1 MTNFLCPV
9 CQSPLDE
16 KESCSVCQNG
26 HVFDKAKEGYYY
38 LLTPDKRNSKD
49 PGDNK
54 EMICARR
61 DFLDGGYY
69 APLAD
74 CISQIVCNIQ
84 KPITLVDAGTG
95 TGFYMSQ
102 IIKNRNNDE
111 DVYFGVDIS
120 KHAVKIA
127 SKRNK
132 RAKCA
137 VASVYDLPLPS
148 KCADVIVCVFSPYA
162 VKEYARVLKDDG
174 ILIVA
179 YPCENHLIELRRA
192 LYQNVR
198 EVATVLPES
207 DFESVEEKELTV
219 SFDLNKKGIS
229 DLLAMTPYV
238 YRAPN
243 ENIEK
248 LQRLENMTLTAD
260 FHVSVLK
267 KSTR

>member
-1 MTNFLCPV
+1 MTKFLCSV

-16 KESCSVCQNG
+16 KESCSACQNG

-38 LLTPDKRNSKD
+38 LLIPDKRNSKD

-61 DFLDGGYY
+61 DFLDGGFYM
-69 APLAD
+69 PLAD
-74 CISQIVCNIQ
+74 CISQITCEIK

-102 IIKNRNNDE
+102 IIKNRNDDKDE
-111 DVYFGVDIS
+111 YFGVDIS

-127 SKRNK
+127 AKRNK

-137 VASVYDLPLPS
+137 VASVYDLPLPD
-148 KCADVIVCVFSPYA
+148 KCADVLVCVFSPYA
-162 VKEYARVLKDDG
+162 AKEYARVLKDDG
-174 ILIVA
+174 VLIMA

-192 LYQNVR
+192 LYKDVR
-198 EVATVLPES
+198 EVATVLPAS
-207 DFESVEEKELTV
+207 DFESVGEKELTFT
-219 SFDLNKKGIS
+219 FDLESKSIS
-229 DLLAMTPYV
+229 DLLTMTPYV
-238 YRAPN
+238 YRAPK
-243 ENIEK
+243 ENIE
-248 LQRLENMTLTAD
+248 RIRTLEKMTLTAD